1 MDQIRLARF
10 RVDGDAFVGT
20 VEQDSIGQLGLAWPE
35 AIGLLRGSPEVLEA
49 NLTGQ
54 RWALHEV
61 ELLPSIEGPSEVYC
75 VGLNYLD
82 HQDEAAADLVAALPE
97 DPIIFTKSLRAIAGP
112 QSELSLPRDI
122 SDEFDWEVELGVNDV
137 TARDLQKRHAQWHL
151 GKNILQSTPIGPWV
165 TAAVDSYEPHLRLQ
179 LSINGVEKQNSFT
192 SEMLFKIPELIA
204 LLSTVCDLR
213 PGDVI
218 ATGTPSGVG
227 FKRTPPEYLQD
238 GDWVEARIETLGTLS
253 NMVHTSSAGFGD
265 STTHDLVSTH
275 P

>member
-1 MDQIRLARF
+1 
-10 RVDGDAFVGT
+10 
-20 VEQDSIGQLGLAWPE
+20 
-35 AIGLLRGSPEVLEA
+35 VLEA

-122 SDEFDWEVELGVNDV
+122 SDEFDWEVELGVVIGAPGRRISADRAMDHVAGYCVVNDV